1 MASAARRLAVAR
13 GGTGMTQFT
22 MMMMSLA
29 CALAVLDW
37 RQGLTLCV
45 IVGVLQDPMRKLAP
59 GQPIYYVVLVG
70 VVFAA
75 AWVRAALLRVPL
87 GPSVIY
93 GWRES
98 LKAPFAIF
106 LAVVL
111 FQALHSFT
119 AYGSFKLTGIGLL
132 VWLAPVPAII
142 LAYQFVLR
150 GGLRVVRR
158 WMLLYIVATLIALS
172 GVYLEYAGFGGRLL
186 GEIGEGQIIYDVG
199 TVLKAHSGF
208 FRASEIAAWH
218 TATVACFVFILSLGK
233 RPTVVRIAGAV
244 LLVAMLVTLGL
255 LTGRRKMLVEVTIF
269 ISAYL
274 FLFAWVEKG
283 MFRLAMSVLTIGVV
297 GYVAI
302 VGFVAPDLVQSSY
315 SKQMKLQDASAFQGY
330 AERGKSVF
338 ADLPDRVRG
347 FGIEPVVAAVN
358 DFGWLGAGLGTG
370 SQGTNDIAEQH
381 NINRWASE
389 GGLGKIAMELGVPG
403 LAAVAW
409 MVYCLG
415 RYLRRELAVLAKLSP
430 QHARLAFGFLSF
442 LIANIATFAVATQA
456 YSDLFV
462 LLILGWSLGFLL
474 AMPALAARAVAS
486 DPRSQPWALASTA
499 VVHGTRA

>member
-1 MASAARRLAVAR
+1 
-13 GGTGMTQFT
+13 MTQFT
-22 MMMMSLA
+22 MMLMSLA

-37 RQGLTLCV
+37 RQGLALCV

-59 GQPIYYVVLVG
+59 GQPVYYVVLVG
-70 VVFAA
+70 VVFGV
-75 AWVRAALLRVPL
+75 AWMRAALMRVPL
-87 GPSVIY
+87 GPSVIH

-98 LKAPFAIF
+98 LKAPFSIF

-111 FQALHSFT
+111 AQALHSF
-119 AYGSFKLTGIGLL
+119 ALYGSVKLTGIGLL
-132 VWLAPVPAII
+132 VWLAPVPAVI
-142 LAYQFVLR
+142 LAYQFAVR
-150 GGLRVVRR
+150 KGLRSLRR
-158 WMLLYIVATLIALS
+158 WMMLYIAVALAGLS
-172 GVYLEYAGFGGRLL
+172 GVYFEYAGISSRLL

-218 TATVACFVFILSLGK
+218 TATVACFVFVLSLGK
-233 RPTVVRIAGAV
+233 RPTMIRVAGAL
-244 LLVAMLVTLGL
+244 LLVGVLVTLGL

-269 ISAYL
+269 LSAYV

-283 MFRLAMSVLTIGVV
+283 MFRVAMTVFAIGIA

-302 VGFVAPDLVQSSY
+302 VGFVAPDLVQTSY
-315 SKQMKLQDASAFQGY
+315 SKTLELRDASRFQGY
-330 AERGKSVF
+330 AERGKSVL
-338 ADLPDRVRG
+338 ADLPERVRG
-347 FGIEPVVAAVN
+347 FGWEPVVSAVN
-358 DFGWLGAGLGTG
+358 EFGWLGAGLGTG

-403 LAAVAW
+403 LLAAVWILYKLA
-409 MVYCLG
+409 G
-415 RYLRRELAVLAKLSP
+415 YLRRELEVLAKVSP
-430 QHARLAFGFLSF
+430 QHARIAFGLLSF
-442 LIANIATFAVATQA
+442 LIANVATFAVATQA

-474 AMPALAARAVAS
+474 AMPALAARAAS
-486 DPRSQPWALASTA
+486 DAAVKRAQAWAYTVPQLGPGQQPMPSSLR
-499 VVHGTRA
+499 HPGR